1 MRRRWTWP
9 VFQEEEKLE
18 RRPCRG
24 EEGVLVRTVEKAT
37 WLQGDQAR
45 NDEAEPDP
53 HEGLLGATEELSLDL
68 R

>member
-1 MRRRWTWP
+1 M
-9 VFQEEEKLE
+9 
-18 RRPCRG
+18 
-24 EEGVLVRTVEKAT
+24 RTVEKAT